1 MKPLI
6 LWGGEDVWPGCYGA
20 DPHPKS
26 GPFNPKRDVNEIDLV
41 KAAMALDQPIVG
53 VCRGAQLLCVMNG
66 GTLWQHSLGHNNNNH
81 GLVTRDGYINS
92 AAADHHQIM
101 RPDGKYEL
109 LAWDD
114 TPTHVYGEKDTDNPL
129 VIARVPEV
137 IWWPETKC
145 LAIQPH
151 PEWEDKDS
159 PFVKWINNTIYTLIG
174 EEGVF

>member
-6 LWGGEDVWPGCYGA
+6 LWGGEDVWPGFYGA
-20 DPHPKS
+20 DPHPKA
-26 GPFNPKRDVNEIDLV
+26 GPFNPERDVNEIDLV
-41 KAAMALDQPIVG
+41 KAAMALNQSIVG

-101 RPDGKYEL
+101 RPEGKCEV
-109 LAWDD
+109 LAYAEG
-114 TPTHVYGEKDTDNPL
+114 PTIAYGATDKQVVL
-129 VIARVPEV
+129 ARVPEV

-145 LAIQPH
+145 LGIQPH
-151 PEWEDKDS
+151 PEWEPKGS
-159 PFVKWINNTIYTLIG
+159 AFVQWINEVMKEKGIDYD
-174 EEGVF
+174 F